1 MMKNVIEVD
10 NFEFPYTDLRFPGE
24 NQGERILFVTR
35 ESEIIKV
42 IRLLALTGVTLL
54 ILVLGYLIVTTI
66 ERFVPQVGVLVMLV
80 IFLSLAV
87 FGIGLWWV
95 LATFK
100 KSVFIITTRRLTKII
115 YTTPFTSY
123 QFSLGLDEIEDTGS
137 YGASFFEALFGLGF
151 FVARSGAGAIK
162 NFKIVNIT
170 YAKDL
175 HNYVNKL
182 LYSFK
187 HFPQRIN
194 EFRPFI
200 PNLKG
205 EAREALFQKYPEY
218 KTEFE

>member
-1 MMKNVIEVD
+1 MSNVID
-10 NFEFPYTDLRFPGE
+10 TNHFEFPYIDLRFPGM

-35 ESEIIKV
+35 ESHIMKKL
-42 IRLLALTGVTLL
+42 RLIALTGITLL
-54 ILVLGYLIVTTI
+54 ILVLGFLILNTA
-66 ERFVPQVGVLVMLV
+66 ERFVPQASMGKPVIIFVVL
-80 IFLSLAV
+80 SV
-87 FGIGLWWV
+87 FGVGLWWI
-95 LATFK
+95 LTTFK

-137 YGASFFEALFGLGF
+137 YSSSFFEAMLGLGY
-151 FVARSGAGAIK
+151 FVARSGAAAIK

-170 YAKDL
+170 YSKDL
-175 HNYVNKL
+175 HNYANKL
-182 LYSFK
+182 LFAFK

-218 KTEFE
+218 KTEFG